1 MAKVLAAD
9 LRKRVLAGIR
19 SYGIS
24 LALYRRAVAEK
35 LGLSMAEMEALGL
48 LFQTGQSSPSEL
60 GARTG
65 LTSGATTAMLD
76 RLEGRGLIRRLPNPK
91 DRRGTLIV
99 PDKDGQERVRAS
111 FNSARRIQ
119 EELVKGYGEAELQAL
134 ADFLE
139 RASALMDEDRSRF
152 QAGNEVA

>member
-1 MAKVLAAD
+1 MAKASVAEMRD
-9 LRKRVLAGIR
+9 RVLAGIR

-60 GARTG
+60 AALTG

-76 RLEGRGLIRRLPNPK
+76 RLEGGGLIRRLPNPR

-111 FNSARRIQ
+111 FNSARRVQ
-119 EELVKGYGEAELQAL
+119 EELVKAYGGAELQVL

-139 RASALMDEDRSRF
+139 RASKLMDEDRGRF
-152 QAGNEVA
+152 LARNDAI